1 MSWKTKFI
9 DSTGFMASTVS
20 NHVDNLTEEIHIIKC
35 RDCGCFIQY
44 ENVKGNL
51 IIINVYQ

>member
-1 MSWKTKFI
+1 
-9 DSTGFMASTVS
+9 MASTVS

-35 RDCGCFIQY
+35 RDCGCIIQY

>member
-1 MSWKTKFI
+1 
-9 DSTGFMASTVS
+9 MASTVS

-51 IIINVYQ
+51 IIINVCQ